1 MFHVELMDSL
11 EPDAKSVIESV
22 LATYNTEQN
31 SEFWRARELL
41 ANAPRPL
48 NVCVRTDEGRAVGGL
63 VGETQFRWLKVMLM
77 SVEPSWRRR
86 GLGTEMMKIAEKEAV
101 VRRCCYAFVDTMD
114 YQAPGFYERI
124 GYTIAG
130 RIDDWDSHGHA
141 KLFFTKLIA

>member
-1 MFHVELMDSL
+1 
-11 EPDAKSVIESV
+11 
-22 LATYNTEQN
+22 
-31 SEFWRARELL
+31 
-41 ANAPRPL
+41 
-48 NVCVRTDEGRAVGGL
+48 
-63 VGETQFRWLKVMLM
+63 M

-101 VRRCCYAFVDTMD
+101 VRRCCYSFVDTMD

>member
-1 MFHVELMDSL
+1 MFHAELVDSL

-22 LATYNTEQN
+22 LAAYNSEHN
-31 SEFWRARELL
+31 SEFWIARELL

-48 NVCVRTDEGRAVGGL
+48 NICVRTDEGLAIGGL

-86 GLGTEMMKIAEKEAV
+86 GLGTEMMKIAETEAV
-101 VRRCCYAFVDTMD
+101 IRRCRYAFVDTMD
-114 YQAPGFYERI
+114 YQAPEFYERI
-124 GYTIAG
+124 GYTIVG

-141 KLFFTKLIA
+141 KLFLTKQIA